1 MSKPTNPRLKRLIGQ
16 PERIVQAEESV
27 VLEAGVITQFGRKEQ
42 SALEHD
48 LAGKALA
55 QLLVRARTDS
65 GLTVRKMAS
74 LIGRHPSRIGAIEQG
89 SSAMAFRTF
98 VDYAQALGYR
108 IEIRLT
114 PTDPDREPLSTVLV
128 REEPPR

>member
-1 MSKPTNPRLKRLIGQ
+1 MSKPTNPRLKQLIGQ

-27 VLEAGVITQFGRKEQ
+27 ALEAGVIARFGRKEQ
-42 SALEHD
+42 STLEHD

-98 VDYAQALGYR
+98 VEYAQALGYQ

-114 PTDPDREPLSTVLV
+114 PIDPDRESLSTVLV